1 MSLVVLSAAKERHN
15 SMPGPVR
22 TIDFDAPL
30 GTWQLSSAAPA
41 TDLAGAVLE
50 YWEVQGTLAPFR
62 ETLLPNGAVEIMVNL
77 GPVHEVHS
85 EQGRGLWKDA
95 WISGIQERAL
105 TIESLDGT
113 HLVSARLHPLG
124 AVELLGEHVASV
136 ANRITPIEAILGPT
150 SLALRGQLTEATSA
164 VERFAIL
171 ETFVRALGPHIGRP
185 VPEFLRRATATID
198 EMHGVVRLSELHEE
212 IGMSR
217 RHLSVTF
224 SRYVGLSAKRY
235 AAIRRFMWTLG
246 QLRGQTAVDWSKL
259 AAEAGYSDQSHLA
272 RDFRRI
278 GAATPTEYLRRA
290 TPAADALID
299 EPS

>member
-1 MSLVVLSAAKERHN
+1 
-15 SMPGPVR
+15 MPGPIR

-30 GTWQLSSAAPA
+30 GIWQLHSAEPSS
-41 TDLAGAVLE
+41 DLAGAVVE

-85 EQGRGLWKDA
+85 DQGRGRWTYA
-95 WISGIQERAL
+95 WISGLQERAL

-124 AVELLGEHVASV
+124 AVELLGDHVAAV
-136 ANRITPIEAILGPT
+136 ANRIVPIEAILGAE
-150 SLALRGQLTEATSA
+150 SLALRDELLATGSA
-164 VERFAIL
+164 SERFAIV
-171 ETFVRALGPHIGRP
+171 ERFVRALRVRSGRA
-185 VPEFLRRATATID
+185 VPEFLRHATSTID
-198 EMHGVVRLSELHEE
+198 AMHGNVRASELHE
-212 IGMSR
+212 GVGVSR
-217 RHLSVTF
+217 RHLSTTF

-235 AAIRRFMWTLG
+235 AAIRRFMWTLA
-246 QLRGQTAVDWSKL
+246 QLRGQAAVDWSRL
-259 AAEAGYSDQSHLA
+259 AVDAGYSDQSHLA

-299 EPS
+299 EPR

>member
-1 MSLVVLSAAKERHN
+1 
-15 SMPGPVR
+15 MPGPVR
-22 TIDFDAPL
+22 MIEFDAPL
-30 GTWQLSSAAPA
+30 GAWQLSSAAPA
-41 TDLAGAVLE
+41 ADLAGVVLE
-50 YWEVQGTLAPFR
+50 YWEVEGTLQPFR

-85 EQGRGLWKDA
+85 DQGQGLWKDA
-95 WISGIQERAL
+95 WISGLQERAL
-105 TIESLDGT
+105 TIESLAGT

-124 AVELLGEHVASV
+124 AVELMGDHVATV
-136 ANRITPIEAILGPT
+136 ANRIVPIEAILGPT
-150 SLALRGQLTEATSA
+150 SLTLRGQLLAATSPA
-164 VERFAIL
+164 ERFAIL
-171 ETFVRALGPHIGRP
+171 EVFVRALREHIGRP

-198 EMHGVVRLSELHEE
+198 EMHGDVRLSELHEDV
-212 IGMSR
+212 GVSR

-235 AAIRRFMWTLG
+235 AAIRRFMWTLA
-246 QLRGQTAVDWSKL
+246 QLRGQTSVDWSKL

-272 RDFRRI
+272 RDFRRV

-299 EPS
+299 EPG